1 MKIGIFG
8 GSFNPIH
15 NGHVQLA
22 KNIIASGMIDELWF
36 MVSPHNPLKKE
47 SGLLPDTTR
56 LTLAIKA
63 LDGIKGVRVSDFDFS
78 LPKPSY
84 MYNTLNKL
92 QERYPLD
99 EFVLIIGA
107 DNWLCFDKWKK
118 HSEIIRKHKIIIYPR
133 KDCEIDIYSL
143 PAGITY
149 LNMPLYNISSTQ
161 IREMEQAGKDISG
174 LVP

>member
-22 KNIIASGMIDELWF
+22 KNIIASGIIDELWF
-36 MVSPHNPLKKE
+36 VVSPHNPLKAE
-47 SGLLPDTTR
+47 SCLLPDITR
-56 LTLAIKA
+56 LTLATKA
-63 LDGIKGVRVSDFDFS
+63 LEGIKGVRVSDFEFS

-133 KDCEIDIYSL
+133 KDCEIDIDSL
-143 PAGITY
+143 PTGITY
-149 LNMPLYNISSTQ
+149 LDMPLYNISSTQ
-161 IREMEQAGKDISG
+161 IREMEQAGKDVSG